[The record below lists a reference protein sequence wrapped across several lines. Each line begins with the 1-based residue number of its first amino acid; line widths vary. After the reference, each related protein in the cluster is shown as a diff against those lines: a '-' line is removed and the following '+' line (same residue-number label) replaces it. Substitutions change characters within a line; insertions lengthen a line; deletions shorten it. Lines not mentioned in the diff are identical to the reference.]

1 MILRLIRLVIRP
13 GNSLMHPDELFANL
27 FENAGTRKKRN
38 LEIIQAVCREQFERG
53 SKDYSVATISRLSV
67 ERGGPAK
74 STIHNKTGCDFQTL
88 IKAWASHTGGALKKP
103 AKRTSGFDYSE
114 LLSKIPD
121 PAIRSIV
128 GAALAENTKL
138 RRELAVL
145 KSNTEFV
152 VDRRTK
158 AITLSAGVE
167 AQVAQVIPASF
178 GLSDVEKEALAHAI
192 SDQHLEDEGWEADE
206 YGRVVSTRTKRA
218 VFKVGFIAALRKV
231 LQDGGC

>member
-1 MILRLIRLVIRP
+1 M
-13 GNSLMHPDELFANL
+13 
-27 FENAGTRKKRN
+27 
-38 LEIIQAVCREQFERG
+38 
-53 SKDYSVATISRLSV
+53 
-67 ERGGPAK
+67 
-74 STIHNKTGCDFQTL
+74 
-88 IKAWASHTGGALKKP
+88 
-103 AKRTSGFDYSE
+103 
-114 LLSKIPD
+114 
-121 PAIRSIV
+121 

>member
-1 MILRLIRLVIRP
+1 MNPDDVYASLV
-13 GNSLMHPDELFANL
+13 
-27 FENAGTRKKRN
+27 ENAGTRKKRN
-38 LEIIQAVCREQFERG
+38 LEIIHAVCREQFERG
-53 SKDYSVATISRLSV
+53 SKDFSVATVSRLSV

-103 AKRTSGFDYSE
+103 PKRTGGFDYTE

-145 KSNTEFV
+145 KSITEFV

-158 AITLSAGVE
+158 AITLSGGVE
-167 AQVAQVIPASF
+167 APVTQVIPASF
-178 GLSDVEKEALAHAI
+178 GLSDIEKVALAHAI
-192 SDQHLEDEGWEADE
+192 STQIFEDEGWEADD
-206 YGRVVSTRTKRA
+206 YGRIVSSRTKRP
-218 VFKVGFIAALRKV
+218 VFKVGFVMAIQKV
-231 LQDGGC
+231 LQGEGSGPKF